1 MPSFTDA
8 YVPTYPPQPAQMNG
22 AAVLAEVIEIGDI
35 LSKGEEADW
44 DVRTKAMIK
53 LQELAPTASKYDSFA
68 TGLDKIKKHLVAQV
82 IALLFFWPASA

>member
-1 MPSFTDA
+1 MSTD
-8 YVPTYPPQPAQMNG
+8 PPQSVQMNG

-68 TGLDKIKKHLVAQV
+68 SGLDKIKKHLVAQV
-82 IALLFFWPASA
+82 NEFALLFF